1 MQDTKPFFYSK
12 TFWVQVL
19 ALVAVAVPSTREFI
33 QQNLGESAAAWA
45 VINMIVRL
53 ITKDKVSIT

>member
-1 MQDTKPFFYSK
+1 METKVFWQSK
-12 TFWVQVL
+12 TFWVQLL

-45 VINMIVRL
+45 VINMIVRM
-53 ITKDKVSIT
+53 ITKDKISIS